1 MSKQTE
7 KRKIEYIAIDAL
19 KEYERNTRTHD
30 AEQVEQLKRSITEF
44 GFTNPVLID
53 ENNVIIAG
61 HGRRSAARELGM
73 KEVPCLRLS
82 GLTESQ
88 VKALRIADNQLA
100 LNAGWDEEMLRIELA
115 DLKTENFDL
124 DLLGFSLDE
133 LEQYLEPEKA
143 EQTKVVKDEAP
154 AADNVKRRCKRGEIW
169 QLGEHRLM
177 CGDSTSADDVARLM
191 NGEKAD
197 MVFTD
202 MPYGMDLDTDY
213 SSMKS
218 NLDFCKK
225 ENLIGGKYAQGKVD
239 DFTPE
244 MVSNIFAC
252 FNYVKEM
259 FLFGADYFA
268 ELLPNKNDGNFFRKI
283 SSRAS
288 LGFRL
293 RIG

>member
-1 MSKQTE
+1 MSKHIE

-115 DLKTENFDL
+115 DLKDENFDL

-133 LEQYLEPEKA
+133 LEHFSQERDIDGFFERAEEQQGEAAKEK
-143 EQTKVVKDEAP
+143 
-154 AADNVKRRCKRGEIW
+154 
-169 QLGEHRLM
+169 
-177 CGDSTSADDVARLM
+177 
-191 NGEKAD
+191 
-197 MVFTD
+197 
-202 MPYGMDLDTDY
+202 
-213 SSMKS
+213 
-218 NLDFCKK
+218 KK
-225 ENLIGGKYAQGKVD
+225 ECIKCPHCGELIEV
-239 DFTPE
+239 
-244 MVSNIFAC
+244 
-252 FNYVKEM
+252 
-259 FLFGADYFA
+259 
-268 ELLPNKNDGNFFRKI
+268 
-283 SSRAS
+283 
-288 LGFRL
+288 
-293 RIG
+293 